1 MKREEVK
8 EVSEEMLARLI
19 DYINNASDNDE
30 DCDHLKL
37 ELAATLCTNVI
48 CSYATEKEALDVY
61 MKEMDWLAFSVG
73 NAAKN
78 FYQGCQEYRIIGED
92 I

>member
-1 MKREEVK
+1 MTLPDR
-8 EVSEEMLARLI
+8 
-19 DYINNASDNDE
+19 NDE
-30 DCDHLKL
+30 DYKNYLDLIVSKSRYNSGVNVGVNDRIV
-37 ELAATLCTNVI
+37 TLYT
-48 CSYATEKEALDVY
+48 CSYETEKEALDVY